1 MRPDPDQLQQWVLHD
16 RVPAAEIGTRLG
28 LSRAAVYGWLRRYGV
43 VTGVAFLPQDR
54 LIGLWRAGMLAS
66 RIATETGLAPDAVRE
81 RLVTAAVLVP
91 DRSYFVVG
99 SPEDPLPEHLLRDWV
114 VREGFTAAQVAT
126 LTGTTARQVRYRLDR
141 YRLSTGRPGPAPRL
155 RRRLT
160 RERLVTLYEEQTLS
174 CPQIAREAGVSAE
187 AVRELLVEY
196 GIERRRSG
204 SRSRPPLDP
213 AALHDYKLGAVTL
226 EQLAL
231 RLGYVTPAGNP
242 AVRRL
247 RAALQEAKAPAP
259 VVPAQRPHPYQATI
273 DRAKEACARSAE
285 LLATVRATMAR
296 LQNA

>member
-16 RVPAAEIGTRLG
+16 RVPAAEIGSRLG

-43 VTGVAFLPQDR
+43 AAGVAFLPQDR

-66 RIATETGLAPDAVRE
+66 RIATETGLPLDAVRE

-126 LTGTTARQVRYRLDR
+126 LTGTTPRQVRYRLDR

-155 RRRLT
+155 RRLLT
-160 RERLVTLYEEQTLS
+160 REKLVTLYQEQALS
-174 CPQIAREAGVSAE
+174 CPQIARGAGVSAE

-196 GIERRRSG
+196 GIDRRRSG

-213 AALHDYKLGAVTL
+213 AALDDYRGGAVTL
-226 EQLAL
+226 QQLAV
-231 RLGYVTPAGNP
+231 RLGYVTAAGNP

-247 RAALQEAKAPAP
+247 RAALQETEAARPA
-259 VVPAQRPHPYQATI
+259 VPLQRQHRYQATL
-273 DRAKEACARSAE
+273 DRAGAAIARSAE
-285 LLATVRATMAR
+285 LIASARETVAR
-296 LQNA
+296 LKAT